1 MLCSLYL
8 RHLWRLSVR
17 VTNPSTASSPNC
29 CFSDRGWAK
38 RLQGEELSLSISTS
52 KDHSTSNTLWS
63 AFSTTMLFIKIRKSM
78 CVSLKFLIWLH
89 IQQQHKQSVLW
100 LYPQGN
106 KRVLT
111 TIPCCECWQL
121 SVTICGPMK
130 ESQLMIARTLHSTRF
145 LGRLLEKR
153 GWVITL
159 VLSKLVQ
166 VTKYLNDRDIDGTFK
181 FIEASDQCDK
191 P

>member
-111 TIPCCECWQL
+111 TIPCCSADSCL
-121 SVTICGPMK
+121 SLYVDPWK
-130 ESQLMIARTLHSTRF
+130 KVSWW
-145 LGRLLEKR
+145 LLEPFIPQGSWGSYWRKEG
-153 GWVITL
+153 GW
-159 VLSKLVQ
+159 
-166 VTKYLNDRDIDGTFK
+166 
-181 FIEASDQCDK
+181 
-191 P
+191 